1 MEFITGLK
9 QQEEAE
15 LEDLLKA
22 EEGTTIILEGA
33 VHSVRDMGEIAFV
46 ILRKKEGLIQT
57 VWEEGKTD
65 LELSEIREGDYIHVT
80 GQVKDEERAPHG
92 KEVRLSTI
100 SHLSHGPVHC
110 HFPLTNGN

>member
-22 EEGTTIILEGA
+22 EEGTAIILEGA

-46 ILRKKEGLIQT
+46 ILRKREGLIQT

-65 LELSEIREGDYIHVT
+65 MQLSEIREGDYIRVT
-80 GQVKDEERAPHG
+80 GQVKDEERGSPWERSTAVHY
-92 KEVRLSTI
+92 LSPLSRILSIAT
-100 SHLSHGPVHC
+100 SH
-110 HFPLTNGN
+110 

>member
-80 GQVKDEERAPHG
+80 VRSKMKNAHRTG
-92 KEVRLSTI
+92 KKYGCQRSATCLMC
-100 SHLSHGPVHC
+100 PVHC